1 MRSLK
6 NILSKIKKIGFAK
19 TFSLLVERIK
29 LKKIL
34 KADSLEER
42 FDMIYKENHWSSE
55 ESISGVGSE
64 IGYTHNLR
72 TWLIQKIG
80 ELDIKK
86 LVDAPCGDFNWM
98 QLVTK
103 KVDVDYIGIDI
114 VEEIINSNN
123 SLYRNDSTE
132 FHLGNICTD
141 VLPACE
147 LLIVRDCLFH
157 LSFKDINKFLNNIS
171 KLEYKYLLTTNHE
184 FDINYVNLDIA
195 SGDFRF
201 IDLYNEPFG
210 FKKSDVIDR
219 VDDFPENHADF
230 PENYTTNAREMILIE
245 KQNVPTSIS
254 NL

>member
-1 MRSLK
+1 MNTLK
-6 NILSKIKKIGFAK
+6 NILSKITKIGFAK

-42 FDMIYKENHWSSE
+42 FDMIYKENHWSSD

-64 IGYTHNLR
+64 IAYTHNLR

-123 SLYRNDSTE
+123 SLYRNDNTE

-157 LSFKDINKFLNNIS
+157 LSFNDINKFLNNIS

-184 FDINYVNLDIA
+184 FDSNYVNLDIA
-195 SGDFRF
+195 SGDFRY
-201 IDLYNEPFG
+201 IDLYNEPFNFG
-210 FKKSDVIDR
+210 KSDIIDR

-230 PENYTTNAREMILIE
+230 PENYSTNAREMILIE